1 MFNQQSTNTDSSCTN
16 TLTKLVVKFSIFTLT
31 VLLISIIATVL
42 LPKKASAATLNV
54 VAGNDAIDD
63 NNQCQLSEAIQN
75 INNQA
80 QTNDDCIAGDGNNDT
95 ISLPAG
101 TITLTGNITVISSS
115 VTIQGQGMGQ
125 TVIDGVQSA
134 RGFVSV
140 SSLLNITI
148 RDLTIK
154 DYEDFAIQLFNSNTV
169 LSGIEI
175 TGAPVSSGEALGISL
190 RNNIN
195 SQGITAV
202 LSNINIH
209 DMDID
214 ASDIAHIIA
223 VSNSADDTNYNV
235 NIQDVTIS
243 NIENTSG
250 SINTLILGSG
260 FMGGSSTGVYNATIS
275 NLTIKNIVGQGTVN
289 GLVGGS
295 MMVEGAGNST
305 SDYDVS
311 NITIVG
317 IRSQTSM
324 YGAGTSIVNSTAAV
338 YPGAIA
344 TSDMQISNS
353 ILSDNLNLNSSV
365 GCVAI
370 DYGPFFGTPLG
381 QSSPSITSSGGNIT
395 DNASC
400 NDYFTDPTDQTEVNP
415 ADLHLGTLGNHGGSI
430 PTIPLEEGSI
440 AIDSGVTVPSL
451 TTDARG
457 IARPQCSAYDSGA
470 YEYNGNE
477 CPEPTPPNNN
487 GGNDNGN
494 NEGNNN
500 STSNTANLTTPSSPI
515 SAFSL
520 RPVSISTPT
529 GTNISSSST
538 VPESSLVTQDPNN
551 QYPLG
556 LVNFS
561 FTTNQSSN
569 QVVLTFIT
577 NLTPNQVTPRKYNPS
592 TNTYTNLPTSSNPTI
607 TETTINNQHALVLT
621 YTLIDNGELDL
632 DPTIGTIKDP
642 VGLAVSNTTY
652 DQLANTGQTN
662 TIIYLTLA
670 SSLIVIASGLGV
682 IGRRRKTVFRAFSG
696 SL

>member
-1 MFNQQSTNTDSSCTN
+1 
-16 TLTKLVVKFSIFTLT
+16 
-31 VLLISIIATVL
+31 
-42 LPKKASAATLNV
+42 
-54 VAGNDAIDD
+54 
-63 NNQCQLSEAIQN
+63 
-75 INNQA
+75 
-80 QTNDDCIAGDGNNDT
+80 
-95 ISLPAG
+95 
-101 TITLTGNITVISSS
+101 
-115 VTIQGQGMGQ
+115 MGQ

-134 RGFVSV
+134 RGFVSAL
-140 SSLLNITI
+140 SLLNIAI

-214 ASDIAHIIA
+214 ASDIAHIID
-223 VSNSADDTNYNV
+223 VNNSAGDTNYNV
-235 NIQDVTIS
+235 NMQDVTIS

-338 YPGAIA
+338 NPGAIA

-477 CPEPTPPNNN
+477 CPEPESNNN
-487 GGNDNGN
+487 
-494 NEGNNN
+494 
-500 STSNTANLTTPSSPI
+500 TL
-515 SAFSL
+515 
-520 RPVSISTPT
+520 STPLSNNT
-529 GTNISSSST
+529 TSYLVLPEDVTN
-538 VPESSLVTQDPNN
+538 P
-551 QYPLG
+551 
-556 LVNFS
+556 S
-561 FTTNQSSN
+561 FTTTPTNTIPSDTAYSFPTSLVSFQFDTTPGS
-569 QVVLTFIT
+569 TKAIT
-577 NLTPNQVTPRKYNPS
+577 LYFDLPGNPSDYTARKYD
-592 TNTYTNLPTSSNPTI
+592 TNNHSFSTI
-607 TETTINNQHALVLT
+607 TSATITRETYNSKSLIKLTYNITDGGLLDQDHTIN
-621 YTLIDNGELDL
+621 
-632 DPTIGTIKDP
+632 GTIIDP
-642 VGLAVSNTTY
+642 VGLA
-652 DQLANTGQTN
+652 TN
-662 TIIYLTLA
+662 TVGAPQTGVERWGSGWVEDALDG
-670 SSLIVIASGLGV
+670 IVAFGIGLWKQRTALGW
-682 IGRRRKTVFRAFSG
+682 F
-696 SL
+696 

>member
-1 MFNQQSTNTDSSCTN
+1 MHNTTPNKPHQNLKLTLKLSLTIVVLSSI
-16 TLTKLVVKFSIFTLT
+16 LLSFSA
-31 VLLISIIATVL
+31 VLLFHS
-42 LPKKASAATLNV
+42 KASAATLNV
-54 VAGNDAIDD
+54 VDGNDAIVD

-75 INNQA
+75 INDQA
-80 QTNDDCIAGDGNNDT
+80 QTNDDCLAGDSNNDT
-95 ISLPAG
+95 ISLPSG
-101 TITLTGNITVISSS
+101 TITLTGNITDISSS
-115 VTIQGQGMGQ
+115 VNIQGQGMGQ

-134 RGFVSV
+134 RGFVSAL
-140 SSLLNITI
+140 SLLNITI

-195 SQGITAV
+195 SQDITAV

-223 VSNSADDTNYNV
+223 VNNSADDTNYNV
-235 NIQDVTIS
+235 NMQDVTIS
-243 NIENTSG
+243 NIENTTG

-317 IRSQTSM
+317 IRSQTGM

-338 YPGAIA
+338 NPGAIA

-353 ILSDNLNLNSSV
+353 ILSDNLNPNSSV

-457 IARPQCSAYDSGA
+457 VARPQCSAYDSGA

-477 CPEPTPPNNN
+477 CPEPESNNN
-487 GGNDNGN
+487 I
-494 NEGNNN
+494 
-500 STSNTANLTTPSSPI
+500 L
-515 SAFSL
+515 
-520 RPVSISTPT
+520 STPLSNNT
-529 GTNISSSST
+529 TSYLVLPDDVTN
-538 VPESSLVTQDPNN
+538 P
-551 QYPLG
+551 
-556 LVNFS
+556 S
-561 FTTNQSSN
+561 FTTTPTNTIPSDTAYSFPTSLVSFQFDTTPGS
-569 QVVLTFIT
+569 TKAIT
-577 NLTPNQVTPRKYNPS
+577 LYFDLPGNPSDYTARKYD
-592 TNTYTNLPTSSNPTI
+592 TNNHSFSTI
-607 TETTINNQHALVLT
+607 TSATITRETYNNKSLLKLT
-621 YTLIDNGELDL
+621 YNITDGDNLDQ
-632 DPTIGTIKDP
+632 DHTVNGTIIDP
-642 VGLAVSNTTY
+642 VGLATQTT
-652 DQLANTGQTN
+652 ASPNTGVAQ
-662 TIIYLTLA
+662 YWLLE
-670 SSLIVIASGLGV
+670 LRG
-682 IGRRRKTVFRAFSG
+682 
-696 SL
+696 

>member
-1 MFNQQSTNTDSSCTN
+1 MPT
-16 TLTKLVVKFSIFTLT
+16 
-31 VLLISIIATVL
+31 
-42 LPKKASAATLNV
+42 
-54 VAGNDAIDD
+54 
-63 NNQCQLSEAIQN
+63 
-75 INNQA
+75 
-80 QTNDDCIAGDGNNDT
+80 
-95 ISLPAG
+95 G
-101 TITLTGNITVISSS
+101 TITLTGNITDISSS

-134 RGFVSV
+134 RGFVSAL
-140 SSLLNITI
+140 SLLNIAI

-214 ASDIAHIIA
+214 ASDIAHIID
-223 VSNSADDTNYNV
+223 VNNSAGDTNYNV
-235 NIQDVTIS
+235 NMQDVTIS

-338 YPGAIA
+338 NPGAIA

-477 CPEPTPPNNN
+477 CPEPESNNN
-487 GGNDNGN
+487 
-494 NEGNNN
+494 
-500 STSNTANLTTPSSPI
+500 TL
-515 SAFSL
+515 
-520 RPVSISTPT
+520 STPLSNNT
-529 GTNISSSST
+529 TSYLVLPEDVTN
-538 VPESSLVTQDPNN
+538 P
-551 QYPLG
+551 
-556 LVNFS
+556 S
-561 FTTNQSSN
+561 FTTTPTNTIPSDTAYSFPTSLVSFQFDTTPGS
-569 QVVLTFIT
+569 TKAIT
-577 NLTPNQVTPRKYNPS
+577 LYFDLPGNPSDYTARKYD
-592 TNTYTNLPTSSNPTI
+592 TNNHSFSTI
-607 TETTINNQHALVLT
+607 TSATITRETYNSKSLIKLTYNITDGGLLDQDHTIN
-621 YTLIDNGELDL
+621 
-632 DPTIGTIKDP
+632 GTIIDP
-642 VGLAVSNTTY
+642 VGLA
-652 DQLANTGQTN
+652 TN
-662 TIIYLTLA
+662 TVGAPQTGVERWGSGWVEDALDG
-670 SSLIVIASGLGV
+670 IVAFGIGLWKQRTALGW
-682 IGRRRKTVFRAFSG
+682 F
-696 SL
+696 